1 MQTVKMKERQERGR
15 GRGRE
20 RWNCYW
26 EDIDLSYLIR
36 STAPFSE
43 HM

>member
-15 GRGRE
+15 DIGRE
-20 RWNCYW
+20 RSCYW
-26 EDIDLSYLIR
+26 EGIDLSYLIR